1 MHNFNIILNIYDIFL
16 KKIKFY
22 SFKFLNFL
30 YIFILFPSTL
40 DYHNQNCDYSLKYDF
55 YQNTLY
61 FRKNIISSVIKNNL
75 NNACIIKIIHLL
87 TSKIC
92 KKSILH
98 NDHSSTINKTM
109 RSFS

>member
-1 MHNFNIILNIYDIFL
+1 MIYFK

-22 SFKFLNFL
+22 SFKFLKFL
-30 YIFILFPSTL
+30 CIFILFPSTF
-40 DYHNQNCDYSLKYDF
+40 DCHNQNCVYSLKYEL

-92 KKSILH
+92 KKA
-98 NDHSSTINKTM
+98 
-109 RSFS
+109 